1 MPTQFNYTLQ
11 KCNKVGSL
19 NKYVLTQT
27 CLFSLLRQK
36 QPMIISSFLSV
47 MKFKLSLLALLW
59 AYWLTLHGF
68 CTWTIAW
75 TCYLHKHQTLL
86 SLFFP
91 VRSYFPL
98 TFHLCLAMNF
108 FKCSVLIMEDLRRSF
123 SFSSLG
129 YKAEERERV
138 QTPL

>member
-36 QPMIISSFLSV
+36 QPKIISFFLSV

-59 AYWLTLHGF
+59 EY
-68 CTWTIAW
+68 
-75 TCYLHKHQTLL
+75 
-86 SLFFP
+86 
-91 VRSYFPL
+91 
-98 TFHLCLAMNF
+98 
-108 FKCSVLIMEDLRRSF
+108 
-123 SFSSLG
+123 
-129 YKAEERERV
+129 
-138 QTPL
+138 